1 MPQSQTIKSLPRLR
15 LPSSLTRLVLPR
27 ATHRLT
33 QLGAPY
39 SECEGSLTVSE
50 DHGQTRVLLS
60 LPVNQ
65 SSHVSGRH
73 YLKHCA
79 DCVFALPERPRHA
92 LGSSSSIAIDHLRR
106 GSIDELRAT
115 PSGPVTAKWVPL
127 QTSQKYGNQN
137 SHSQTST
144 QQALTRSRHQILF
157 VPALVAA
164 FLYFFL
170 AYALLPLIRKHRAR
184 YNQYL
189 PLDTISSTSTT
200 LRDRFSDFITRLARP
215 PGQVVDGREDT
226 DGDVFGDE
234 EGESMV
240 GFDYRS
246 QEREVRGGRVESLWS
261 DGRLSRDLEEG
272 FKDDSE
278 EEEGEDD
285 RRGMRL

>member
-144 QQALTRSRHQILF
+144 QQALTRSHHSDPLRPSPRSRL
-157 VPALVAA
+157 PL
-164 FLYFFL
+164 
-170 AYALLPLIRKHRAR
+170 LLPRLCPPPADPQTPR
-184 YNQYL
+184 
-189 PLDTISSTSTT
+189 PLQPIPAPRHHLLDI
-200 LRDRFSDFITRLARP
+200 DDAARP
-215 PGQVVDGREDT
+215 IL
-226 DGDVFGDE
+226 
-234 EGESMV
+234 
-240 GFDYRS
+240 GFHHEACAAAGAGCRWA
-246 QEREVRGGRVESLWS
+246 GGHRWGCVW
-261 DGRLSRDLEEG
+261 R
-272 FKDDSE
+272 
-278 EEEGEDD
+278 
-285 RRGMRL
+285 